1 MAALIQKRVREVLKK
16 IRANPDLKKESKGRE
31 RNKEIDLNVYTP
43 KLIIERLQEECLQ
56 SNVNPKKQLEK
67 YTLQNK
73 DVDSVTYDKLKDFMF
88 NDLKFVGL
96 STVFVD
102 QLFRMLDWKATERV
116 SLNDVVS
123 LIYGES
129 KEHLL
134 TIPRTPEELL
144 VVVSDA
150 ARFHY
155 DLGSRFMKFCKHA
168 DPANIKLSEFV
179 TFVTSFTRLKEEHC
193 KILFQHLE
201 QGGKGVIFESNILNI
216 YEYTLKKD
224 KADPRKKEGKK
235 EPTLKELK
243 SHDNSELDERFKSF
257 NNMDLSGIG
266 GLGGFGGDG
275 PQIGWGGT
283 SGGIRHGTMENL
295 EDQGEEAVQEF
306 SVAANNQVRL
316 LKDEIE
322 EQVMRISVMTLEMI
336 KYHGKNIKDLF
347 QMFADKLT
355 RLMNLDEFYEAVK
368 FITKDEEADEAVLKN
383 LYFLL
388 SHPMS
393 KKVSFSKFLAL
404 IEMGKKMNSI
414 YIKLKKR
421 FGEGFMDYR
430 ALFLEELQR
439 MNIKKADGYVPF
451 IDVRSKLR

>member
-1 MAALIQKRVREVLKK
+1 MLKK

-43 KLIIERLQEECLQ
+43 KLIIEKLQEECLQ

-67 YTLQNK
+67 FVQQNK
-73 DVDSVTYDKLKDFMF
+73 GSDVVAYDKLKEFMF

-102 QLFRMLDWKATERV
+102 QMFRMLDWKAMERV
-116 SLNDVVS
+116 SLNDVIA
-123 LIYGES
+123 LIYGEN

-134 TIPRTPEELL
+134 SLPKTAEELL

-179 TFVTSFTRLKEEHC
+179 TFITSFTRLKEEHC
-193 KILFQHLE
+193 KVLFQHLD
-201 QGGKGVIFESNILNI
+201 QGTKGVVFESTILNI
-216 YEYTLKKD
+216 YEYTLKKE

-235 EPTLKELK
+235 ESMLKDQK

-266 GLGGFGGDG
+266 GLGGFGGEG

-283 SGGIRHGTMENL
+283 TGGIRHGTMENL
-295 EDQGEEAVQEF
+295 EDQGEEAMQEF
-306 SVAANNQVRL
+306 SVAPNNQVRL

-355 RLMNLDEFYEAVK
+355 RMMNFDEFYEAVK
-368 FITKDEEADEAVLKN
+368 FITKDEESDEAVLKN
-383 LYFLL
+383 LYFLF
-388 SHPMS
+388 SYPMS
-393 KKVSFSKFLAL
+393 KKVTFSKFLAL
-404 IEMGKKMNSI
+404 VEMGKKMNSI

-421 FGEGFMDYR
+421 FGETFMDYK

-451 IDVRSKLR
+451 IDVRSRLS